1 MKWKNSPF
9 FRWGCWLCNVNKWW
23 GLIAPWHCSR
33 PLPPRQSRD
42 HRWRPDQC
50 GNYDR
55 DVELLIFD
63 AERSNAC
70 DDSVS
75 PFGPTGRPQIPKLQ
89 WKTNYEFSNFL
100 SQDVRA
106 KLWIRNSSRFIP
118 RNPISKMSK
127 KAFCG
132 GEWSLAW
139 ILLMLERGTLPCF
152 LLRELTFCT
161 AHRKFGNLACEL
173 LFPFSCASYQSFS
186 CFYCDP
192 LSKANK
198 VTTGCLF

>member
-1 MKWKNSPF
+1 MS
-9 FRWGCWLCNVNKWW
+9 
-23 GLIAPWHCSR
+23 
-33 PLPPRQSRD
+33 
-42 HRWRPDQC
+42 
-50 GNYDR
+50 
-55 DVELLIFD
+55 
-63 AERSNAC
+63 
-70 DDSVS
+70 
-75 PFGPTGRPQIPKLQ
+75 GPAT
-89 WKTNYEFSNFL
+89 
-100 SQDVRA
+100 